1 MVAGGGALCMCRG
14 RRYMGK
20 FCISVPSI
28 LLCCEPKTDLKNEVI
43 YSNLKISG

>member
-1 MVAGGGALCMCRG
+1 
-14 RRYMGK
+14 MGK

-28 LLCCEPKTDLKNEVI
+28 QLCCEPKTDLKNEVVI